1 MKLLL
6 IHQGFPGQ
14 FQHVIPP
21 LQSRGDQITAI
32 SLPRPKTHLPN
43 GVRYYPYQV
52 RRGNGQGTHP
62 LALETESKVL
72 RAEAVATMAD
82 ELRNAGYHPDVI
94 LAHPGWGETLFLG
107 DIWPSV
113 PQLHYVE
120 FAYRA
125 EGTDTDFPDRHA
137 LEQTWQEK
145 ARGRMKNANV
155 LLNLQ
160 AMAWGLTPTGFQH
173 STLPAWAQAKTS
185 VIHDGINTSWAC
197 PDPTASLQLPD
208 GRRLSAADEVI
219 SFVNRTFEP
228 YRGIHV
234 FLEALPAVLRARPK
248 AQVLL
253 VGHDSPKVSYGA
265 HRRDGRGW
273 LTALREELGDTIDW
287 SRVHTLGKVPH
298 NTLRLIFQITRAHVY
313 LTYPFVLS
321 WSLLE
326 AMSCGALVIGSAT
339 APVQEVIEDGRNGLL
354 VPFADGDQLAQQLI
368 TALSQPE
375 RFQTLRQAA
384 RATVVERY
392 ELQHCLRSQIALL
405 DAVATGAIAAAGS

>member
-6 IHQGFPGQ
+6 LHQGFPGQ
-14 FQHVIPP
+14 FQHLIKV
-21 LQSRGDQITAI
+21 LQGRGDQLSAI
-32 SLPRPKTHLPN
+32 SLPRPKTQLLKGINYH
-43 GVRYYPYQV
+43 YYKV
-52 RRGNGQGTHP
+52 SRGNGSDTHP

-72 RAEAVATMAD
+72 RGEAVAAVAD
-82 ELRNAGYHPDVI
+82 QLRLKGYQPDLI
-94 LAHPGWGETLFLG
+94 LGHPGWGETLFLG

-113 PQLHYVE
+113 PQIHYVE

-125 EGTDTDFPDRHA
+125 KGTDTDFPDRHA

-160 AMAWGLTPTGFQH
+160 AMAWGLTPTAFQH

-197 PDPTASLQLPD
+197 PDPTANLLLPD

-234 FLEALPAVLRARPK
+234 FLEALPAVLRARPE

-253 VGHDSPKVSYGA
+253 VGRDSHKVSYGT
-265 HRRDGRGW
+265 HRTDGRGW
-273 LTALREELGDTIDW
+273 LTALREELGDSIDW
-287 SRVHTLGKVPH
+287 SRVHPLGKVPH
-298 NTLRLIFQITRAHVY
+298 DTLRQIFRITRAHVY
-313 LTYPFVLS
+313 LSYPFVLS

-339 APVQEVIEDGRNGLL
+339 APVQEVIEHGRNGLL
-354 VPFADGDQLAQQLI
+354 VPFADAEQLAQQLI
-368 TALSQPE
+368 AALIQPE
-375 RFQTLRQAA
+375 QFKPLRQAA
-384 RATVVERY
+384 RTTVVDRY
-392 ELQHCLRSQIALL
+392 ELQSCIRRQLALI
-405 DAVATGAIAAAGS
+405 DAVASGAIAAAGS